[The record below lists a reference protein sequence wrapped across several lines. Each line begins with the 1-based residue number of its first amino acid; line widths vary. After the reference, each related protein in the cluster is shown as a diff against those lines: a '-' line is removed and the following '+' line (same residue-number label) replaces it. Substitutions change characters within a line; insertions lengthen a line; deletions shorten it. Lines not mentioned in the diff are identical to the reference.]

1 MTTYRFNIQLDAEQ
15 SFEFVKALLPR
26 RSDLFAYWDSLGQPG
41 YYGHIPI
48 DAEDFFDRLELW
60 SVGEPLQFS
69 ISSGLGRSLHEWAEK
84 ELKSADGKVEVGSNS
99 NPEKDP
105 AFRGLKLIQDYMRL
119 SSPWF
124 ELNSTNS
131 FRRGFR
137 KKGNE

>member
-15 SFEFVKALLPR
+15 SFEIVKALLPR
-26 RSDLFAYWDSLGQPG
+26 RSDLIAYWDSLGQPG

-69 ISSGLGRSLHEWAEK
+69 ISIGLGSSLHDWAEK
-84 ELKSADGKVEVGSNS
+84 ELESGYGNVEVTEYGNL
-99 NPEKDP
+99 EKDP
-105 AFRGLKLIQDYMRL
+105 AFRGLMTIKEYLRL